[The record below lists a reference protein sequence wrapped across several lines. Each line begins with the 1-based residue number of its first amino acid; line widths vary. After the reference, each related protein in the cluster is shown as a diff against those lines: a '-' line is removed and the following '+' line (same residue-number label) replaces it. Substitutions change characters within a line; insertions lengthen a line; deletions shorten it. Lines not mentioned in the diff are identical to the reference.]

1 MTSFRTIFRTWTTF
15 DRVVIL
21 IVTIVDTIKMV
32 EAPAATV
39 WSLALNWLTAPKR
52 NDPETLSTKEK
63 TQATNNHEID
73 KTDYKTEEL

>member
-1 MTSFRTIFRTWTTF
+1 
-15 DRVVIL
+15 
-21 IVTIVDTIKMV
+21 MV